1 LRTLLNHNNNCW
13 FQSALEVIRRAL
25 EHNRIDYADENMPEP
40 LSLLGV
46 ALTMLAKGDVLLDS
60 SPCSGT
66 EVLMWAIGGNNTGSF
81 CRMSTMFEV
90 LPIIAAEDKELL
102 EACTYMNTQGKRVAA
117 TFPWRSGE
125 SIHGTME
132 RIFTKTARTL
142 PQMMFFDVCGV
153 QTIVPTDVV
162 FNLNPTHR
170 LAYEAVGYIY
180 SNREHFVPVVLAQ
193 GHLHVADGNTNSAI
207 LQKCPTLKSVSDDRH
222 QFRSFT
228 VAVACDGTPIPGD
241 DLDGYR
247 LACVVYAYRPP
258 LARPSD
264 PNFMHVDEMTHVQLG
279 CRSGANERAYTRSPV
294 LRLR

>member
-102 EACTYMNTQGKRVAA
+102 EACTYINTQGKRVPA
-117 TFPWRSGE
+117 TFPWRQGE
-125 SIHGTME
+125 SINTTMQ

-142 PQMMFFDVCGV
+142 PQMMFFDVNGMSKTC
-153 QTIVPTDVV
+153 VPPDVV
-162 FNLNPTHR
+162 VNLNSMR
-170 LAYEAVGYIY
+170 RFSYEAVGYIY
-180 SNREHFVPVVLAQ
+180 ADQEHFVPVVLAQ
-193 GHLHVADGNTNSAI
+193 DHLHVAD
-207 LQKCPTLKSVSDDRH
+207 
-222 QFRSFT
+222 
-228 VAVACDGTPIPGD
+228 
-241 DLDGYR
+241 
-247 LACVVYAYRPP
+247 
-258 LARPSD
+258 
-264 PNFMHVDEMTHVQLG
+264 
-279 CRSGANERAYTRSPV
+279 
-294 LRLR
+294 